1 MKNIGY
7 IGKACDKDD
16 YMTLEEANKIKSF
29 RQVVLDYLLGMKL
42 DPEGVEHAERE
53 WIIDEIKNGYDP
65 DQYVQS
71 REELH

>member
-1 MKNIGY
+1 M
-7 IGKACDKDD
+7 
-16 YMTLEEANKIKSF
+16 
-29 RQVVLDYLLGMKL
+29 LDYLLGMKL